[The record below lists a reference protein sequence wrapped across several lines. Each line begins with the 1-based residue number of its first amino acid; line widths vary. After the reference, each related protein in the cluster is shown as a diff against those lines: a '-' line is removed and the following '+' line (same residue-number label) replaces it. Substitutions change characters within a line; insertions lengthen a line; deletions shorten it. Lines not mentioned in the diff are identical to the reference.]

1 MPNINDRIGSQ
12 NVIRVLSNASAPPT
26 RLVNLTDVDSTL
38 KTRDGMILVWDV
50 ATESFYM
57 TDTIDSSTLII
68 TGIATFSNTTNS
80 TAPTN
85 GALIVSGGLGVAKH
99 VNIGEGFTVAGVS
112 TFASDLD
119 INAAVDIL
127 NGVTAN
133 STFESVG
140 ITTLASAGGITTTG
154 GDLYVGADLYISD
167 DLVLDEFTARNGN
180 ITGIATIG
188 TTLDVNGTLDVDG
201 KTELD
206 ITNIA
211 ETLNVVGIATFANN
225 IDANGDLDVDGRT
238 ELDITNISETLNVTG
253 IATFANNIDAN
264 ADLDVD
270 GRTELDTTNISE
282 TLNVVG
288 ISTFQD
294 RVIFDSTNSIQI
306 PVGSTAQRDSVGTA
320 VTGQIRYNTD
330 TTSFEGYGP
339 GGDWGSL
346 GGVKDVDGDTF
357 ILAESTPGSD
367 EDALTF
373 TTAGT
378 EKAVI
383 DSTGNL
389 GIGTTNPASKLD
401 VRGNVAFGDDVIFE
415 TANTNNIVFD
425 KSANDLT
432 FGDNTTAKFGSG
444 GDLNIYHN
452 GTNSYIDNNTGPL
465 YIRNNV
471 DDDDGSNI
479 IIEAKSGKASAVF
492 QDDEG
497 VRLYYD
503 DAQKFETTA
512 NGINVTGHVETDTL
526 NVSGVSTFVGNASF
540 TSNVSIAGTLTYEDV
555 TNVDAV
561 GLITARSGIHVGHP
575 SIGSTLT
582 PSGDLLMSRNLRVAG
597 VSTFVGVG
605 TFQNDLYVGGDL
617 YVADDITIDELN
629 VRDANI
635 TGIATIATLL
645 DVTGHAELDTL
656 NVSGVSTFVG
666 IATFSNNVFVVGTL
680 DAGLIDGGEF

>member
-57 TDTIDSSTLII
+57 TDTIDSSTLVI

-140 ITTLASAGGITTTG
+140 VTTLASAGGITTTG

-180 ITGIATIG
+180 ITGIATVG

-288 ISTFQD
+288 ISTFED

-378 EKAVI
+378 QKAVI

-432 FGDNTTAKFGSG
+432 FGDDTTAKFGSG

-540 TSNVSIAGTLTYEDV
+540 ASNVSIAGTLTYEDV

-582 PSGDLLMSRNLRVAG
+582 PGGDLLMSRNLRVAG

>member
-57 TDTIDSSTLII
+57 TDTIDSSTLVI

-99 VNIGEGFTVAGVS
+99 VNIGDGLTVAGVS

-140 ITTLASAGGITTTG
+140 VTTLASAGGITTTG

-180 ITGIATIG
+180 ITGIATVG

-288 ISTFQD
+288 ISTFED

-378 EKAVI
+378 QKAVI

-432 FGDNTTAKFGSG
+432 FGDDTTAKFGSG

-540 TSNVSIAGTLTYEDV
+540 ASNVSIAGTLTYEDV

-582 PSGDLLMSRNLRVAG
+582 PGGDLLMSRNLRVAG
-597 VSTFVGVG
+597 VSTFVGV
-605 TFQNDLYVGGDL
+605 
-617 YVADDITIDELN
+617 
-629 VRDANI
+629 
-635 TGIATIATLL
+635 
-645 DVTGHAELDTL
+645 
-656 NVSGVSTFVG
+656 
-666 IATFSNNVFVVGTL
+666 
-680 DAGLIDGGEF
+680 

>member
-180 ITGIATIG
+180 ITGIATVG
-188 TTLDVNGTLDVDG
+188 TALDVNGTLDVDG

-211 ETLNVVGIATFANN
+211 ETLNVVGIATFSNN

-264 ADLDVD
+264 GDLDVD

-288 ISTFQD
+288 ISTFED

-401 VRGNVAFGDDVIFE
+401 VRGNVAFGDDVVFE

-582 PSGDLLMSRNLRVAG
+582 PGGDLLMSRNLRVAG

>member
-26 RLVNLTDVDSTL
+26 RLVNLSDVDSTL
-38 KTRDGMILVWDV
+38 KTRDGMILVWDL

-57 TDTIDSSTLII
+57 TDTIDSSTLVI

-80 TAPTN
+80 TAPTD

-112 TFASDLD
+112 TFSSDLD

-133 STFESVG
+133 STFKSVG
-140 ITTLASAGGITTTG
+140 VTTLASAGGITTTG

-180 ITGIATIG
+180 ITGIATVG

-201 KTELD
+201 RTELDITNIAETLNVTGISTFGNTVDINADLDVDGRTELD

-211 ETLNVVGIATFANN
+211 ETLNVVGISTFAS
-225 IDANGDLDVDGRT
+225 DVDINGSVDIDGHT
-238 ELDITNISETLNVTG
+238 ELDNLNVSG
-253 IATFANNIDAN
+253 VSTFASAV
-264 ADLDVD
+264 DV
-270 GRTELDTTNISE
+270 N
-282 TLNVVG
+282 
-288 ISTFQD
+288 
-294 RVIFDSTNSIQI
+294 
-306 PVGSTAQRDSVGTA
+306 STA
-320 VTGQIRYNTD
+320 
-330 TTSFEGYGP
+330 
-339 GGDWGSL
+339 
-346 GGVKDVDGDTF
+346 
-357 ILAESTPGSD
+357 
-367 EDALTF
+367 
-373 TTAGT
+373 
-378 EKAVI
+378 
-383 DSTGNL
+383 
-389 GIGTTNPASKLD
+389 
-401 VRGNVAFGDDVIFE
+401 
-415 TANTNNIVFD
+415 
-425 KSANDLT
+425 T
-432 FGDNTTAKFGSG
+432 FGDNVTFETNSGNNILFNRGSNFLKFGDNTDARFGSA
-444 GDLNIYHN
+444 GDLKIYHN

-497 VRLYYD
+497 VRLYFD
-503 DAQKFETTA
+503 NAQKFETTA

-526 NVSGVSTFVGNASF
+526 NVSGLSTFVGNASF
-540 TSNVSIAGTLTYEDV
+540 AGNVSIAGTLTYEDV
-555 TNVDAV
+555 TNVDSI
-561 GLITARSGIHVGHP
+561 GFITARSGIHIGSP

-582 PSGDLLMSRNLRVAG
+582 SGGDLLMSRNLRVAG

-617 YVADDITIDELN
+617 YVADDISIDELN

-635 TGIATIATLL
+635 TGIATVATLL

-656 NVSGVSTFVG
+656 NVSGVSTFIG

>member
-57 TDTIDSSTLII
+57 TDTIDSSTLVI

-99 VNIGEGFTVAGVS
+99 VNIGDGLTVAGVS

-140 ITTLASAGGITTTG
+140 VTTLASAGGITTTG

-180 ITGIATIG
+180 ITGIATVG

-288 ISTFQD
+288 ISTFED

-378 EKAVI
+378 QKAVI

-432 FGDNTTAKFGSG
+432 FGDDTTAKFGSG

-540 TSNVSIAGTLTYEDV
+540 ASNVSIAGTLTYEDV

-582 PSGDLLMSRNLRVAG
+582 PGGDLLMSRNLRVAG

>member
-38 KTRDGMILVWDV
+38 KTRDGMILVWDL

-57 TDTIDSSTLII
+57 TDTIDSSSLVI

-85 GALIVSGGLGVAKH
+85 GALVVSGGLGVAKH

-112 TFASDLD
+112 TFASNLD

-140 ITTLASAGGITTTG
+140 VTTLASAGGITTTG

-180 ITGIATIG
+180 ITGIATVG

-211 ETLNVVGIATFANN
+211 ETLNVVGIATFANDIDANGNLDVDGTTELDVLNVAETATFTSN
-225 IDANGDLDVDGRT
+225 IDAN
-238 ELDITNISETLNVTG
+238 S
-253 IATFANNIDAN
+253 
-264 ADLDVD
+264 DLDVD

-378 EKAVI
+378 QKAVI

-540 TSNVSIAGTLTYEDV
+540 ASNVSIAGTLTYEDV

-582 PSGDLLMSRNLRVAG
+582 PGGDLLMSRNLRVAG